1 MSGKNGNQQHN
12 HPPSF
17 SFFEAWKGESVFH
30 FNGLPEGQSS
40 KSRDGRNPQQFQPDE
55 SEGQKSSKSR
65 DGRNPQRCFQ
75 GSD

>member
-40 KSRDGRNPQQFQPDE
+40 KSRDGRNPQGLNAVAP
-55 SEGQKSSKSR
+55 S
-65 DGRNPQRCFQ
+65 GRPPGVTKGGYRAAN
-75 GSD
+75 G